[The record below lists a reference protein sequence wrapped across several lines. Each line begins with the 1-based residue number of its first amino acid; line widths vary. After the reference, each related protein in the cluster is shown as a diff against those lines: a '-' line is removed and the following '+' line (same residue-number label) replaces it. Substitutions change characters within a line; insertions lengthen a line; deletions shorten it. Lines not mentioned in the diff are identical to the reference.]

1 MHYAR
6 RKNMFKR
13 GRVRPSKGSSIVG
26 MIVGVI
32 FIFIGV
38 TTFMPMAGLVG
49 VFWTLMAV
57 VITGSHVYNIFSEKG
72 LSEYQVDVEVVD
84 SSQKREESFD
94 EKLRKLKA
102 LKDDGLINE
111 EEYETKRKEI
121 LNDKW

>member
-1 MHYAR
+1 
-6 RKNMFKR
+6 MFKR

-38 TTFMPMAGLVG
+38 STFIPMAGLFG
-49 VFWTLMAV
+49 VLWTLMAV

-84 SSQKREESFD
+84 SYQKREESFD